1 MSDPAN
7 APARARA
14 PVTPRSPEAP
24 GPPEEDLT
32 PGTGRSL
39 EAGYLLMKALLR
51 PALAGWF
58 DWHIDGVNHLPREG
72 PAIVA
77 ANHISYLDPL
87 AVGYALDVNHRRPR
101 FLAKAE
107 LFSAPVVGWVVRS
120 AKQIKVDRAGR
131 FALRSL
137 RYAEKALAEG
147 EVVVIFPEGTTTTN
161 LDMSPGRP
169 KSGVARLALV
179 TGAPVIPCATW
190 GGQWVWTKTLGV
202 NPGPGKDVWIRFG
215 KPVDLAAYEG
225 RADDPQAWKEV
236 TRLVFDE
243 IQVTLAGLKAVK
255 PWTAADAVPGRIK
268 TKGAKERI
276 AAQAAA
282 EEDALK
288 PPSTPEPTEPAET
301 TEATEATD
309 AAGASGPAGDA
320 TGGSSGPDESPS
332 GLT

>member
-1 MSDPAN
+1 MRSRGQT
-7 APARARA
+7 APY
-14 PVTPRSPEAP
+14 
-24 GPPEEDLT
+24 GPPGEPGDADLI
-32 PGTGRSL
+32 PRPGRSL

-51 PALAGWF
+51 PALAAWF
-58 DWHIDGVNHLPREG
+58 DWHIDGTRNLPAEG

-77 ANHISYLDPL
+77 VNHISYLDPL

-120 AKQIKVDRAGR
+120 ARQIKVDRAGR

-137 RYAEKALAEG
+137 RYAEKALTEG

-190 GGQWVWTKTLGV
+190 GGQWVWTKHLGI

-215 KPVDLAAYEG
+215 KPVDLGRYEG
-225 RADDPQAWKEV
+225 RADDSQAWKEV

-255 PWTAADAVPGRIK
+255 PWTA
-268 TKGAKERI
+268 
-276 AAQAAA
+276 
-282 EEDALK
+282 
-288 PPSTPEPTEPAET
+288 
-301 TEATEATD
+301 
-309 AAGASGPAGDA
+309 
-320 TGGSSGPDESPS
+320 
-332 GLT
+332 